1 MCRLSRATLA
11 LALGLTSVVA
21 LAFTPTAS
29 ARPSG
34 AYRVADEKRTL
45 VLINEIRRQHR
56 LAPFVFSRRL
66 RDAAREHSAD
76 MLAKQYFEHD
86 SPGESF
92 DLRIRHHL
100 SAPFVGENIGWG
112 TGKYAT
118 PEGMVNLW
126 MHSAPHRKV
135 LLMPRLRRI
144 GLGIATGRFEGTDNA
159 AIVTADF
166 AS

>member
-1 MCRLSRATLA
+1 MHRLSRAKLA
-11 LALGLTSVVA
+11 LALGLTSVIA
-21 LAFTPTAS
+21 LTFTPTAS

-45 VLINEIRRQHR
+45 TLINEIRRQHR
-56 LAPFVFSRRL
+56 LPPFTFSGRL

-86 SPGESF
+86 SPSEPF
-92 DLRIRHHL
+92 DLRIRRHL
-100 SAPFVGENIGWG
+100 SAPLVGENIGWG

-144 GLGIATGRFEGTDNA
+144 GLGIATGRFEGTDTA